1 MTLKN
6 AALLAMVGM
15 ILLTILLAVG
25 CIVSVT
31 GFLRGVVSAAAMLSA
46 LIRLFAA
53 LCLALFFYVF
63 HKAQA

>member
-1 MTLKN
+1 MTLRS
-6 AALLAMVGM
+6 AALLALLGM
-15 ILLTILLAVG
+15 ILLTILLLAG
-25 CIVSVT
+25 WIVSLT

-53 LCLALFFYVF
+53 LSLALFFYVF

>member
-6 AALLAMVGM
+6 AALVALVGM
-15 ILLTILLAVG
+15 ILLTIPSAVR
-25 CIVSVT
+25 CVVNVA
-31 GFLRGVVSAAAMLSA
+31 GFLHGVVSLAAMFSA

-53 LCLALFFYVF
+53 LTLAVFFFVF